1 MRKEIETA
9 RLTVNIPKIRKEKLQ
24 AIADEQGLTLTA
36 LVIMN
41 LNKIIEK
48 EEIKKS
54 VNNG

>member
-1 MRKEIETA
+1 MRKDIEMT
-9 RLTVNIPKIRKEKLQ
+9 RMTVKIPKIRKEKLQ
-24 AIADEQGLTLTA
+24 AIAEEQGLSLTA
-36 LVIMN
+36 LVLTS

>member
-24 AIADEQGLTLTA
+24 AIAEEQGLSLTA
-36 LVIMN
+36 LVITS

-48 EEIKKS
+48 EENKKA